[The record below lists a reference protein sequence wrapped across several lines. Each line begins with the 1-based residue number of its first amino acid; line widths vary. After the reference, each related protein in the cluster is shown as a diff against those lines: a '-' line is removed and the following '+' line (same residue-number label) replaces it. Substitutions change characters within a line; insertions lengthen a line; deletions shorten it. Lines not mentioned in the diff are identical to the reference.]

1 MSSVKLK
8 CLDDS
13 GNDIFLVDSIT
24 GIIANN
30 TLESLNSTIGAFTL
44 SGGISIHQTKN
55 ASSITSGGALTIAG
69 GASFAKDV
77 HIGGN
82 LTVYGTQ
89 TQIISQIVRIQDN
102 LLVVNSLPNT
112 SRDGGILFQR
122 YQLENDTNIGDI
134 VQDIPT
140 QTFSIVNATNTTITL
155 GMSASNVNNYYN
167 NWFIKITSGDGENQ
181 VRKITT
187 YDSNTQTASLNTAF
201 TTTPLPND
209 TVSLYNKIYASYF
222 YRESSDNFVLGW
234 TTDDPQSSNIT
245 IADYIGLNCGYIHI
259 NDTQNAI
266 GLGSGGSLNILGGA
280 SILKNL
286 YVGGECVFTTNIT
299 VNNTLT
305 SNFITSQNQYINNN
319 LTIGNTLLTT
329 NISCTNITSNSA
341 FITNISSNNLS
352 SISTITTYNTINN
365 LLAINSTMSN
375 INVSESLVSPV
386 ANLTNTTITNLLVTT
401 INSGNSNTLGNI
413 FTTGGNIGINIQSPN
428 YTLDINGNTHIAA
441 DLYVDGIISG
451 GVGTSS
457 TFSYLTLTSTDESIN
472 LSTGSLLSYGGITI
486 QSQADSESVT
496 NGGSFLTEGG
506 ASIGKRL
513 FVGNGITSLSNTN
526 TIGNIYTTGGN
537 VGINTTTPFSTFDV
551 HGYSYIGHF
560 TPNDVMSYDLIT
572 LTPLNDNIGIVEI
585 NFNTDNG
592 KRNWIY
598 TDSTSGMKIGGFGNV
613 DIQPDNTTIVTFTT
627 SGEMILSSTNGN
639 ELNITTINNNFTSLQ
654 TNNTLPLV
662 LNADT
667 NSGNIGIGSTNA
679 NYKLHISGTQYIES
693 NQQVGNSNISDVS
706 GGTLNISGDVIV
718 SGTSG
723 LYFTNQGYASPSLT
737 TRSPGSKIIL
747 SSHLSNTS
755 CDYAIGVETSNMW
768 FSVPEMSNGIKWYQ
782 GTNNVMKIEP
792 NGSLS
797 INTTTN
803 ADGIGTGGSLTVLGG
818 GSITKDL
825 YIGGN
830 LYVNGQNTSIISGKT
845 TIGNY
850 SGTGILTL
858 NNIPIGTNMPNT
870 NYKIIGSLNTTSNNT
885 NVYTV
890 TFTSLTQTTFD
901 ANIYRIDSL
910 GSGWTDPNLF
920 LSWQIIPN

>member
-30 TLESLNSTIGAFTL
+30 TSESLNSTIGAFTL

-55 ASSITSGGALTIAG
+55 ATSITSGGALTIAG
-69 GASFAKDV
+69 GASFGKDV

-140 QTFSIVNATNTTITL
+140 QTFSITDATNTTITL
-155 GMSASNVNNYYN
+155 PISASNINNYYN
-167 NWFIKITSGDGENQ
+167 NWFIKITSGNGQNQ
-181 VRKITT
+181 VRKITS
-187 YDSNTQTASLNTAF
+187 YDSNTQTATLNTPF
-201 TTTPLPND
+201 TITPLSND
-209 TVSLYNKIYASYF
+209 IVSLYNKIYASYF
-222 YRESSDNFVLGW
+222 YRESSDNFILGW

-245 IADYIGLNCGYIHI
+245 IADYIGLNCGYINI
-259 NDTQNAI
+259 NDTKNAI
-266 GLGSGGSLNILGGA
+266 GLGSGGSFNTLGGA
-280 SILKNL
+280 SILKSL
-286 YVGGECVFTTNIT
+286 YVGQDSFFTTNVTI
-299 VNNTLT
+299 NNTLT
-305 SNFITSQNQYINNN
+305 SNFITTQNQYINNN

-329 NISCTNITSNSA
+329 NILTTNITSGSI
-341 FITNISSNNLS
+341 FVTNISSNNLS
-352 SISTITTYNTINN
+352 SVSAITTYNTISN
-365 LLAINSTMSN
+365 LLTLNSTISN
-375 INVSESLVSPV
+375 INVSNSFVSNT
-386 ANLTNTTITNLLVTT
+386 ANIINTTIANLLVTKL
-401 INSGNSNTLGNI
+401 NSGDSNTIGNI
-413 FTTGGNIGINIQSPN
+413 FTTNGNVGINIQSPS
-428 YTLDINGNTHIAA
+428 YTLDINGNTHISA
-441 DLYVDGIISG
+441 DLYVDGVISG
-451 GVGTSS
+451 GIGTSS

-486 QSQADSESVT
+486 QSQTDSESIT

-513 FVGNGITSLSNTN
+513 FIGTGLISLSNTN

-537 VGINTTTPFSTFDV
+537 VGINTNTPFSTLDIY
-551 HGYSYIGHF
+551 GYSYIGHN
-560 TPNDVMSYDLIT
+560 TPTDVMSYDQIT
-572 LTPLNDNIGIVEI
+572 LTPLNDDLGIVEL
-585 NFNTDNG
+585 NLNTDNG

-598 TDSTSGMKIGGFGNV
+598 ADSTSGMKIGGFGNV
-613 DIQPDNTTIVTFTT
+613 VIQPHNTTIVTFTT
-627 SGEMILSSTNGN
+627 SGEMILSSSNGN
-639 ELNITTINNNFTSLQ
+639 QLNINTINNNFTSLQ
-654 TNNTLPLV
+654 TNNTLPIV
-662 LNADT
+662 LNAD
-667 NSGNIGIGSTNA
+667 NSSGNIGIGSTNP

-693 NQQVGNSNISDVS
+693 DQKIGNSNITNVS
-706 GGTLNISGDVIV
+706 GGTLNVSGDIVV

-723 LYFTNQGYASPSLT
+723 IYFTNQGYGQPSFT
-737 TRSPGSKIIL
+737 TRSPGSKLIL

-755 CDYAIGVETSNMW
+755 GDYAIGLETSNMW
-768 FSVPEMSNGIKWYQ
+768 FSVPEISNSIKWYQ
-782 GTNNVMKIEP
+782 GITNVMSIDSY
-792 NGSLS
+792 GSVS

-803 ADGIGTGGSLTVLGG
+803 TDGIGTGGALTVLGG
-818 GSITKDL
+818 GAITKDL

-830 LYVNGQNTSIISGKT
+830 LYVNGQNTSIISGTT

-850 SGTGILTL
+850 NGTGTFTL
-858 NNIPIGTNMPNT
+858 NNIPIGKTMPNT
-870 NYKIIGSLNTTSNNT
+870 NYKIIGTLTTTSNNT
-885 NVYTV
+885 NIYTV
-890 TFTSLTQTTFD
+890 TFTSLTLTTFN

-910 GSGWTDPNLF
+910 GSGWTDPNLS
-920 LSWQIIPN
+920 LSWQIIP

>member
-30 TLESLNSTIGAFTL
+30 TSESLNSTIGAFTL

-55 ASSITSGGALTIAG
+55 ATSITSGGALTIAG
-69 GASFAKDV
+69 GASFGKDV

-122 YQLENDTNIGDI
+122 YQLENDNNIGDI

-140 QTFSIVNATNTTITL
+140 QTFSITDATNTTITL
-155 GMSASNVNNYYN
+155 PLSANNTNDYYN
-167 NWFIKITSGDGENQ
+167 NWFIKITSGNGENQ
-181 VRKITT
+181 IRKIIS
-187 YDSNTQTASLNTAF
+187 YDSNTKTATLNTEF
-201 TTTPLPND
+201 TIIPLQND
-209 TVSLYNKIYASYF
+209 TISLYNKIYASYF
-222 YRESSDNFVLGW
+222 YKESSDNFVLGW
-234 TTDDPQSSNIT
+234 TTDDPQSSNIN

-259 NDTQNAI
+259 NDTKNAI
-266 GLGSGGSLNILGGA
+266 GLGSGGSFNTIGGA

-286 YVGGECVFTTNIT
+286 YVGDDSIFTTNVTI
-299 VNNTLT
+299 NNSLT

-319 LTIGNTLLTT
+319 ITIGNTLLTT
-329 NISCTNITSNSA
+329 NISSTNITSASS

-352 SISTITTYNTINN
+352 SFSAIINYNTINN
-365 LLAINSTMSN
+365 LLTLNSTMSN
-375 INVSESLVSPV
+375 IYVSNS
-386 ANLTNTTITNLLVTT
+386 NITNATISNLVVTK
-401 INSGNSNTLGNI
+401 INTGDSNTLGNI
-413 FTTGGNIGINIQSPN
+413 FTTNGNVGINIENPS

-441 DLYVDGIISG
+441 DLYVDGVISG
-451 GVGTSS
+451 GIGTSS

-472 LSTGSLLSYGGITI
+472 LSTGSLLSYGGITLQTPTDA
-486 QSQADSESVT
+486 QSIT

-513 FVGNGITSLSNTN
+513 FVGNGIISLSNTN

-537 VGINTTTPFSTFDV
+537 VGINTTTPFSTLDIY
-551 HGYSYIGHF
+551 GYSYIGHN
-560 TPNDVMSYDLIT
+560 TPTDVMSYDQIT
-572 LTPLNDNIGIVEI
+572 LTPLNDDVGIVEL
-585 NFNTDNG
+585 NLNTDTG

-598 TDSTSGMKIGGFGNV
+598 ADSTSGMKLGGFGNV
-613 DIQPDNTTIVTFTT
+613 AIQPNNTTIVTFTT

-639 ELNITTINNNFTSLQ
+639 QLNINTINNNFTSLQ
-654 TNNTLPLV
+654 TNNTLPII
-662 LNADT
+662 LNADSS
-667 NSGNIGIGSTNA
+667 SGNIGIGLTDP

-693 NQQVGNSNISDVS
+693 NQQIGNSNITNVS
-706 GGTLNISGDVIV
+706 GGTLNVLGDIIL

-723 LYFTNQGYASPSLT
+723 FYFTNHGYGQPSFT

-755 CDYAIGVETSNMW
+755 GDYSIGIETSNMW
-768 FSVPEMSNGIKWYQ
+768 FSVPEVTNGIKWYQ
-782 GTNNVMKIEP
+782 GITNVMSIESY
-792 NGSLS
+792 GSVS
-797 INTTTN
+797 INGTAN
-803 ADGIGTGGSLTVLGG
+803 ANGIGTGGSLTVLGG

-850 SGTGILTL
+850 IGTGTLTV
-858 NNIPIGTNMPNT
+858 NNISIGTTMPNT
-870 NYKIIGSLNTTSNNT
+870 NYKIIGTLTTTSNNT
-885 NVYTV
+885 NIYTV
-890 TFTSLTQTTFD
+890 TFTSLTLTTFN

-910 GSGWTDPNLF
+910 GSGWTDPNLS
-920 LSWQIIPN
+920 LSWQIIP